1 MFKNKKELENVIF
14 RNLPK
19 YSLIN
24 KYFNKTVKNLL
35 KSNRSLFSLL
45 EIPLIRYSALGK
57 KNNLRNFEEYI
68 EGMGFTNIDIPLSRL
83 KNDYDA
89 YYSILAELRVGKIL
103 KDEGKQDIKFLSQT
117 SSNPDLEFIENNE
130 LKYVEVKNFMNL
142 NPEFSI
148 LHDKLETKSLFDVN
162 FQRDF
167 IIQCDYEMWS
177 FNNIDELHK
186 SLKKAVDQLIIK
198 LQSMLKK
205 GDLNNIFVD
214 VDKFRFKIKTKLGKV
229 GFLFMFSGSVIAY
242 GSPKDCLF
250 DLIPVY
256 LRFITQFKKGYIQL
270 LRKRNNNRELV
281 KKDYLYFFLNID
293 KYSRVIGDEVKNIF
307 IKLSETLG
315 MSELINIKFQL

>member
-1 MFKNKKELENVIF
+1 
-14 RNLPK
+14 
-19 YSLIN
+19 LIN

-35 KSNRSLFSLL
+35 KSDRSLLRLL

-57 KNNLRNFEEYI
+57 NNLRNLEEYI
-68 EGMGFTNIDIPLSRL
+68 EGMSFTNIDVPLSRL
-83 KNDYDA
+83 KNNYDE

-130 LKYVEVKNFMNL
+130 LKYVEVKDFMNL

-177 FNNIDELHK
+177 FNNIHELHK

-198 LQSMLKK
+198 IESMLKK

-214 VDKFRFKIKTKLGKV
+214 VDKFRFKVKTKLGKV

-242 GSPKDCLF
+242 SSPKDCLF

-256 LRFITQFKKGYIQL
+256 LRFITQFKEGYIQL
-270 LRKRNNNRELV
+270 LRKQNNNTELV

-293 KYSRVIGDEVKNIF
+293 KYSRVIGNEVKNIF

-315 MSELINIKFQL
+315 MSELTNIKFQL